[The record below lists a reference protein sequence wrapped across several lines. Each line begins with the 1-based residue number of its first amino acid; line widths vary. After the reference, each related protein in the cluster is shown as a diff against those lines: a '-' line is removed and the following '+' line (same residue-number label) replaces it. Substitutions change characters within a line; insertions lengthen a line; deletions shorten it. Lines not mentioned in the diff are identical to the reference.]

1 MKCGMIAWKL
11 QPTTSAGSRSVVM
24 ETVPSPSSGAGAAV
38 DVPAPRKTS
47 SALADAAISLP
58 VGTITVDKP
67 VVTNWHTF
75 PKDPVPAV

>member
-1 MKCGMIAWKL
+1 M
-11 QPTTSAGSRSVVM
+11 
-24 ETVPSPSSGAGAAV
+24 

-75 PKDPVPAV
+75 PKDAVPAV